1 MSACQHRR
9 TALQLQNDDDIYIY
23 IYTVYTYIYIY
34 IVITI
39 WKKCSHI
46 MTGISVTIVFFV
58 WQGQLSTNCRNEV
71 KEYTLRNL
79 MQLCKM
85 TH

>member
-1 MSACQHRR
+1 MYICVYM
-9 TALQLQNDDDIYIY
+9 YIY
-23 IYTVYTYIYIY
+23 CSHYLEI
-34 IVITI
+34 
-39 WKKCSHI
+39 CSHI

-58 WQGQLSTNCRNEV
+58 WQGQLSTNCRNEL

-85 TH
+85 IH